1 MVPLS
6 TEKQIVAVVYNFVIL
21 NQVHSAG
28 FAALRSGWGG
38 DLASS
43 RLLQGQGRSVIWK
56 AVLCHIDLF
65 ERS

>member
-1 MVPLS
+1 MGPLS
-6 TEKQIVAVVYNFVIL
+6 TKKQNIQLVML
-21 NQVHSAG
+21 NQVHSVG

-43 RLLQGQGRSVIWK
+43 RLLQGLGRRVIWK
-56 AVLCHIDLF
+56 AVLFHIDPF

>member
-1 MVPLS
+1 VGPLS
-6 TEKQIVAVVYNFVIL
+6 TEKQIYNFVIL
-21 NQVHSAG
+21 NQVHSVG

-43 RLLQGQGRSVIWK
+43 RLLQRLGRRVTWK
-56 AVLCHIDLF
+56 VVLFHIDPF

>member
-1 MVPLS
+1 MGPLS
-6 TEKQIVAVVYNFVIL
+6 TKKQNIQLVML
-21 NQVHSAG
+21 NQVHSVG

-43 RLLQGQGRSVIWK
+43 RLLQRLGRRVIWK
-56 AVLCHIDLF
+56 VVLFHIDPF